1 MPVFRDRVKDTT
13 TTTGVGA
20 LTLSGTPSTGYQAF
34 TTAFPLVGTP
44 FRYVIAGGAE
54 WETGTGYLTNSTTLV
69 RDTVEDG
76 SSGLGVAVNFSAG
89 TKDVFVTVTA
99 AEMQGVSRGAIQAK
113 INGMAMP

>member
-1 MPVFRDRVKDTT
+1 MTTPRDRVRDTT
-13 TTTGVGA
+13 TTAGVGA
-20 LTLSGTPSTGYQAF
+20 LTLSGTSPTGFQSFA
-34 TTAFPLVGTP
+34 TAYPIVGTP
-44 FRYVIAGGAE
+44 FRYTIVGGAE
-54 WETGTGYLTNSTTLV
+54 WEAGTGYLTNSTTLV

-99 AEMQGVSRGAIQAK
+99 AEMQSVSRGSVLAK